1 MVDAGGA
8 TGGSDVR
15 ARVRRLLL
23 SGDNTLKNRD
33 DPASRARARARART
47 RYEEA
52 LTMAREAGLDDAV
65 TIIERRLALMEPSAP
80 AA

>member
-33 DPASRARARARART
+33 DPASRARARART